1 MARLPNETIKI
12 LERKPLEGGGSLW
25 QMQEGYK
32 QVCAERDRMRQ
43 NETLFSL
50 FYQIVAVDVFYRLD
64 VGAVGAT
71 PTLP

>member
-1 MARLPNETIKI
+1 
-12 LERKPLEGGGSLW
+12 
-25 QMQEGYK
+25 MQEGYK